1 MPNIMPRLLAATL
14 ALLAGV
20 SAEAAAAAE
29 VNVLCSGAL
38 RGVLQQL
45 APDFE
50 KSSGRHLVIEYGRT
64 RRASASLQLE
74 HRAAARPTV
83 RS

>member
-29 VNVLCSGAL
+29 VNVLCSGAM
-38 RGVLQQL
+38 RGVLQSARSRIASQVVI
-45 APDFE
+45 
-50 KSSGRHLVIEYGRT
+50 SGGRFPC
-64 RRASASLQLE
+64 RNRA
-74 HRAAARPTV
+74 
-83 RS
+83 

>member
-1 MPNIMPRLLAATL
+1 MPNIVPRLLAATL

-20 SAEAAAAAE
+20 SAQAAAAAE
-29 VNVLCSGAL
+29 VNVLCSGAM

-50 KSSGRHLVIEYGRT
+50 KSSGPGR
-64 RRASASLQLE
+64 RR
-74 HRAAARPTV
+74 
-83 RS
+83 